1 MSAADEAIGR
11 SKDAGGWNGPWRFQN
26 AAYGI
31 VEEPIVVDAAEEIVA
46 HCVTPALGALVA
58 EAPAMAELL
67 AVFAAGPYGT
77 TLADACDAAGA
88 ILARISYMRDATAGM
103 HAALSLPNPEGGKHG

>member
-31 VEEPIVVDAAEEIVA
+31 VEEPIVMDAAEEIVA

-58 EAPAMAELL
+58 EAPAMAEALRVL
-67 AVFAAGPYGT
+67 VEDFAAHGYNNT
-77 TLADACDAAGA
+77 SIQEARA
-88 ILARISYMRDATAGM
+88 ILARITGDSDD
-103 HAALSLPNPEGGKHG
+103 